1 MMLGAEH
8 AMLAMLLTQMMRC
21 GAMQNW

>member
-1 MMLGAEH
+1 MMLDAEH

-21 GAMQNW
+21 GAMQKW

>member
-1 MMLGAEH
+1 MMLCAEH
-8 AMLAMLLTQMMRC
+8 AILAMLLTQMFRC